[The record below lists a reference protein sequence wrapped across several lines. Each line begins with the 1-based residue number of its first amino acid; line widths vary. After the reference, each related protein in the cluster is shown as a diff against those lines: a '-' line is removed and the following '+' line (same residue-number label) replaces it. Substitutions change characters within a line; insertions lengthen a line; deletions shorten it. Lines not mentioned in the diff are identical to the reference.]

1 MSCTGRQSVNPNG
14 CCKSGIVRT
23 RCNPNNYWS
32 CPAAGEGEGDVIT
45 HVASITLVK
54 VACCVGPCRH
64 DIKWVVRPVTHCL
77 SPCMVS
83 WRSFS
88 GGGLVEEGHKLDY
101 FRVNVIFTSV
111 KMLSGLGPLKQGC
124 LKHHF
129 WSLATTCPNI
139 PAWKFLVIL
148 ETLITLVQWCLIG
161 VKAKLC
167 RTVALQEQDWTPLF

>member
-64 DIKWVVRPVTHCL
+64 DIKRVVRPVTHCL
-77 SPCMVS
+77 SPCLVS

-88 GGGLVEEGHKLDY
+88 DGGLVEEGHKLDY
-101 FRVNVIFTSV
+101 FRVNVIFTCV
-111 KMLSGLGPLKQGC
+111 KMLSSLGPLKQGC
-124 LKHHF
+124 PILSGGPCPAECSYNLSQH
-129 WSLATTCPNI
+129 TC
-139 PAWKFLVIL
+139 L
-148 ETLITLVQWCLIG
+148 EVSSNPGDLDCLSSVVFNWG
-161 VKAKLC
+161 
-167 RTVALQEQDWTPLF
+167 